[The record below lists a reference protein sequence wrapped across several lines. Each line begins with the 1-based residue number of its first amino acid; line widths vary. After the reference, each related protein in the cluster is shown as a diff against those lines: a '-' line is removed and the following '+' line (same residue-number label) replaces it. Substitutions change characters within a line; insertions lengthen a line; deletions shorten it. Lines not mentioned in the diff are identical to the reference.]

1 MLAAVVSLGKEVG
14 KQRVS
19 DIHCLPLPESGKAIY
34 ERNKLREEV
43 VGLQAEV
50 KERKKSPEIWSTGKA
65 DCFYIPNSKSLKF
78 KRL

>member
-19 DIHCLPLPESGKAIY
+19 DIHCLPLPESGKAVY

-43 VGLQAEV
+43 VGLQAEL
-50 KERKKSPEIWSTGKA
+50 KERKA
-65 DCFYIPNSKSLKF
+65 QKF
-78 KRL
+78 GVWEKLIAFISQTVRV

>member
-50 KERKKSPEIWSTGKA
+50 KERKVQ
-65 DCFYIPNSKSLKF
+65 KF
-78 KRL
+78 GVREKLIAFIFQTVRV